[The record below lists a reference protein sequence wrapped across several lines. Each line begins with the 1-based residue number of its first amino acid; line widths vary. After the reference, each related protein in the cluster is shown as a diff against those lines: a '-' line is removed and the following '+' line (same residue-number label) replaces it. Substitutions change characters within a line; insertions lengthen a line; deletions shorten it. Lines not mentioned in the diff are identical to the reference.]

1 MDGDTI
7 FCKEKRQ
14 YEKACMNRKT
24 NHLRQEEEAYEKKT
38 EKREDEEE
46 QLPVDRR
53 ETSCRLIGYQRC
65 QSLAQQDL
73 AGNRL
78 NAHEI
83 SSPSWPLL
91 SGE

>member
-1 MDGDTI
+1 
-7 FCKEKRQ
+7 
-14 YEKACMNRKT
+14 MNSDLVWSTDEIGPPRLLSK
-24 NHLRQEEEAYEKKT
+24 QEEVAYEEKT